1 MQLLTY
7 PVVFETDPESGWLL
21 ARFPD
26 VPGAVTSGRDLEEA
40 RAQASDA
47 LAEAVAAHLE
57 DGRVL
62 LPGVAAPDQET
73 IALDPEVAA
82 RLLLIRAMGEQS
94 LTKVALAERLGRD
107 EKAVRRILSGRG
119 ASLELTL
126 DALRAVG
133 LRPALAVPG

>member
-7 PVVFETDPESGWLL
+7 PVAFTSDPESGWLL
-21 ARFPD
+21 ATFRD
-26 VPGAVTSGRDLEEA
+26 VPGAVTSGRDLGEA
-40 RAQASDA
+40 RTQAADA

-57 DGRVL
+57 DGRVI
-62 LPGVAAPDQET
+62 LPSPPLEGEEAV
-73 IALDPEVAA
+73 ALDPDVAA
-82 RLLLIRAMGEQS
+82 RLLLIRAMSEQS

-107 EKAVRRILSGRG
+107 EKAVRRILTGRG